1 MMDVFT
7 EVQHWALMA
16 IACLIV
22 VISGPTVGDAQTGRD
37 LLVNPGQSGPQGI
50 IGGQPGPSVGRTQ
63 PKLSVSPRVE
73 FAPADPSRLPLPAPR
88 LERDLPLPIPH
99 EERRP
104 GGVQRPKPDV
114 GKPGGITLDMA
125 IEILLHN
132 SLELQRDRG
141 EISQAE
147 ADSITAGLRAN
158 PIAYID
164 TQGVPYGSYR
174 PNSAGGP
181 NQYDVNIVHPLDWSH
196 KRQARMRSAGLNQA
210 AVEARYRDVVRLA
223 IDNLYSAFIDAL
235 LAERNLCFQEQKK
248 RGEKIDVLSLVSV
261 DNAKEVLED
270 ALRTLGIQLNCPLEE
285 LRQRG
290 VFGRLVFQK
299 EEEPVLPPE
308 EDLVRAALAIRPDLI
323 TQRIT
328 VSRADADVLTA
339 RANRFD
345 DVLLMYQPYTFYN
358 GQGFDLKNKLAWA
371 VGVTVPLPIYNR
383 QQGNIE
389 KARVIAFLE
398 RTQLVFLE
406 KVVEADVRK
415 AVRQYNLTQK
425 AIEEAPIK
433 APSVAIRN
441 LRGRFSK
448 TKTREADEDVL
459 DLLDQLEVLIN
470 ENNEDKL
477 KKFDEVV
484 IQHRRSMLKLNTA
497 LGRRLMP

>member
-1 MMDVFT
+1 
-7 EVQHWALMA
+7 
-16 IACLIV
+16 
-22 VISGPTVGDAQTGRD
+22 
-37 LLVNPGQSGPQGI
+37 
-50 IGGQPGPSVGRTQ
+50 
-63 PKLSVSPRVE
+63 
-73 FAPADPSRLPLPAPR
+73 
-88 LERDLPLPIPH
+88 
-99 EERRP
+99 
-104 GGVQRPKPDV
+104 
-114 GKPGGITLDMA
+114 
-125 IEILLHN
+125 
-132 SLELQRDRG
+132 
-141 EISQAE
+141 
-147 ADSITAGLRAN
+147 
-158 PIAYID
+158 
-164 TQGVPYGSYR
+164 
-174 PNSAGGP
+174 
-181 NQYDVNIVHPLDWSH
+181 
-196 KRQARMRSAGLNQA
+196 
-210 AVEARYRDVVRLA
+210 VRLA

-308 EDLVRAALAIRPDLI
+308 EDLVPAALAIRPDLI

-389 KARVIAFLE
+389 KARVIAFQE